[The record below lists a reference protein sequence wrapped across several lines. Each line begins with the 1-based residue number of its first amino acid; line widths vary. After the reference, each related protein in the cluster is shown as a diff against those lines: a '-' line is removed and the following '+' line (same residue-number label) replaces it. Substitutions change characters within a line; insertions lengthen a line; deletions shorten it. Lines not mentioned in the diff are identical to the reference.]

1 MVRTE
6 VNYTVFVQS
15 EPVIE
20 GQSENSFKRTD
31 CIIIYMP
38 ACKKVGMVG
47 KIILNS
53 TAKLI

>member
-31 CIIIYMP
+31 CIIYMP